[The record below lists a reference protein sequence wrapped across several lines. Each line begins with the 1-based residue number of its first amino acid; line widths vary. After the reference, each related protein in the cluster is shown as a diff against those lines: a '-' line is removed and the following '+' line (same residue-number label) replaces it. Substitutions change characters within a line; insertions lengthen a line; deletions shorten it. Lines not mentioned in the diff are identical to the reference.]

1 MDPILIRG
9 GRPLR
14 GSLAISGSK
23 NAALPIMAATLAVDG
38 LVTLSRVPQLTDVA
52 TLLEL
57 LNGLGVRTRRAIDG
71 RTTLEV
77 TSTADSLA
85 PYELLHRMRAGICVL
100 GPLLARRGQAVVAL
114 PGGCNLGPR
123 PIDLHLKGLA
133 ALGAEL
139 RLEQGYITARARR
152 LAGAVIDLT
161 GPTGST
167 VTGTCNVMTAATL
180 ARGTTVL
187 LGAACEPEVV
197 DLGRFLNRCGAKI
210 TGLGTSTLEIDGVDE
225 LSGCEHAVIPDRIEA
240 ATWLIAGAITRGEL
254 SLGGVDPS
262 HLTAVIDTLRDI
274 GVTIEPQGDGLVVS
288 GMGPWKP
295 CRIVADPY
303 PGLPTDVQ
311 PQLTSL
317 LALVPCESR
326 VRDRVFPERYL
337 HLPEL
342 CRLGADIRRD
352 AEGCRIHGVT
362 RLSGADVAAA
372 DLRGGA
378 ALLLATLAAEGD
390 SRLHG
395 VSHLDR
401 GYENFVTKLT
411 AGGARITRLDQADS
425 SPLHEPSPTHIGPPP
440 PKFPRLAAKQTD
452 RISE

>member
-1 MDPILIRG
+1 MLIRG

-38 LVTLSRVPQLTDVA
+38 PVTLSRVPQLTDVA

-57 LNGLGVRTRRAIDG
+57 LNGLGVRTRRTIDG

-85 PYELLHRMRAGICVL
+85 PYELLRRMRAGICVL

-152 LAGAVIDLT
+152 LTGAVINLT

-167 VTGTCNVMTAATL
+167 VTGTCNVMTAATV
-180 ARGTTVL
+180 ARGTTIL

-240 ATWLIAGAITRGEL
+240 ATWLIAGAMTRGEL
-254 SLGGVDPS
+254 TLTGVEPDQLS
-262 HLTAVIDTLRDI
+262 AVIDTLRHI
-274 GVTIEPQGDGLVVS
+274 GVTMEAHGDRLVVS
-288 GMGPWKP
+288 GAGPWSP
-295 CRIVADPY
+295 CTIVAEPY
-303 PGLPTDVQ
+303 PGIPTDVQ
-311 PQLTSL
+311 PQLTAL
-317 LALVPCESR
+317 LALVPGDSR

-342 CRLGADIRRD
+342 CRLGADVRRD
-352 AEGCRIHGVT
+352 GEGCRIHGVT
-362 RLSGADVAAA
+362 RLTGADVSAA

-395 VSHLDR
+395 VAHLDR
-401 GYENFVTKLT
+401 GYEDFVTKLN
-411 AGGARITRLDQADS
+411 GVGARITRLDPATTS
-425 SPLHEPSPTHIGPPP
+425 STEDPTPPHIGPPP
-440 PKFPRLAAKQTD
+440 PKFPRLAAKQSD
-452 RISE
+452 RLGD